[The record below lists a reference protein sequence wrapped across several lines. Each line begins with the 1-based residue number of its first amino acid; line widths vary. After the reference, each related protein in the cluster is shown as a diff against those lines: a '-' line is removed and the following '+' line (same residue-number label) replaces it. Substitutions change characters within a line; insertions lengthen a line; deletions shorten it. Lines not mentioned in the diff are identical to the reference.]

1 MGIPIRDMKMIQ
13 NKQLEIQQLNKQ
25 TTWNLAG
32 WGGGAV
38 GGGSLNLLQKYA
50 DCRKRVSELE
60 NRIGIQPP
68 GSSPDFLFL
77 EFMPFLAYL
86 HAKLGLTCR
95 ICLFHNKY
103 VYFIT
108 NRIWRKWR
116 YVVSKVIK
124 ALQILLWSPGVL
136 IWWKSW
142 HNDTREACHTH
153 GDTMGRSTSLPATR
167 PQLK

>member
-1 MGIPIRDMKMIQ
+1 M
-13 NKQLEIQQLNKQ
+13 
-25 TTWNLAG
+25 
-32 WGGGAV
+32 

-86 HAKLGLTCR
+86 HAKLGLTYR

-103 VYFIT
+103 VCFIT
-108 NRIWRKWR
+108 NMSISQQTECGGSEGMWFLSHK
-116 YVVSKVIK
+116 SIADS
-124 ALQILLWSPGVL
+124 ALI
-136 IWWKSW
+136 SW
-142 HNDTREACHTH
+142 GAYLMEVMT
-153 GDTMGRSTSLPATR
+153 
-167 PQLK
+167 